1 MKTGLRGRWDVWAYR
16 EVGSLL
22 RMRTTIAHRLLVSF
36 LSHAP
41 VLGLLKNTSFY
52 FLGRDQSLIKFNK
65 EEKE

>member
-1 MKTGLRGRWDVWAYR
+1 MKTGPSKLRGRWDVWAYR

-41 VLGLLKNTSFY
+41 VLGLLKKKH
-52 FLGRDQSLIKFNK
+52 LILLSW
-65 EEKE
+65 